1 MKITVGKKFD
11 YEGKE
16 WIVTE
21 SGLNQDCGC
30 MAERSRST
38 TGKHV
43 RYFSK
48 SDIRHLIKVKEV
60 KENA

>member
-1 MKITVGKKFD
+1 MKITIGKKFD

-16 WIVTE
+16 WTVTE

-43 RYFSK
+43 RYFRK
-48 SDIRHLIKVKEV
+48 NEIRHLIKGKKE
-60 KENA
+60 EIND